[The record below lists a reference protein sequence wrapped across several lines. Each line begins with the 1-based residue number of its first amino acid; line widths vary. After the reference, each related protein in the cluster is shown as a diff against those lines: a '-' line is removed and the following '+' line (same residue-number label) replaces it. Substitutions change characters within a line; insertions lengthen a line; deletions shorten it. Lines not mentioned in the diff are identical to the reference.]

1 MKIKTSEPYILMVVN
16 IEGKMTKVKLSL
28 QEAENVLKS
37 SNPEDEIIIFKKVI
51 KNEIYDLSLYRKS
64 IVDAV
69 NKTKYSKN
77 IIPKGLERYLTDF
90 TELVSKTSRKKRVG
104 REHEIE
110 KIWSCLSRDTKCNA
124 ILVGKIGVGKK
135 TIVKE
140 IAKQIVLG
148 DVSDEFMNRRLLR
161 LNVTNILAIDND
173 FIYKNLIK
181 KISEF
186 IKKNKNNIILFVNEL
201 IYLKTDT
208 ELAILLNEIIKS
220 NIKFI
225 STSTAEL
232 YDEYFAEDFII
243 STYLNKVEILEP
255 ELKDIYSMIKPDI
268 QYLKKKYKIDIS
280 DEMIKFVIYTSVLT
294 DSTLSEPG
302 NVTIVFKW
310 SFSEAKRKGKKEV
323 DKECVLACYNAYL
336 ELYEKLTPSEK
347 KKIAYHEVG
356 HYIVK
361 LFSEN
366 IKDNKIAFVS
376 ILPMMDF
383 LGVNWN
389 YHVVGVS
396 ATHSTA
402 YFKDEIMVYLGGRV
416 AEALLTNEYSSGAS
430 SDLEIANTLAEE
442 LIMTYG
448 LSENTKNT
456 NRSYTTGYYLKD
468 YLLTDKLREDINKEI
483 KELIDEGYERAE
495 CIIKDNSKLIDVIV
509 TELLKKEILTGEEL
523 EKICEDYKNKSIII
537 LNTSNA
543 ISRVTI
549 PVDEKM

>member
-1 MKIKTSEPYILMVVN
+1 MKIKTSEPYILIVVN
-16 IEGKMTKVKLSL
+16 IEGKTTTKVKLSL
-28 QEAENVLKS
+28 QEAENILKL
-37 SNPEDEIIIFKKVI
+37 SNTEDEIITFNKAIR
-51 KNEIYDLSLYRKS
+51 NQIYNLSLYRKL

-69 NKTKYSKN
+69 NKTKYSKS
-77 IIPKGLERYLTDF
+77 IIPKNLEEYFTDL
-90 TELVSKTSRKKRVG
+90 TELVLRSNRKRRVA
-104 REHEIE
+104 RKHEID
-110 KIWSCLSRDTKCNA
+110 KIWSCLSRDIRCNV
-124 ILVGKIGVGKK
+124 ILVGENGVGKK

-140 IAKQIVLG
+140 IAKQIVSG
-148 DVSDEFMNRRLLR
+148 DVSDEFINKRLLR

-173 FIYKNLIK
+173 FTFKYLVG

-186 IKKNKNNIILFVNEL
+186 IKKNKNDIILFVNEL
-201 IYLKTDT
+201 IYLETDVQ
-208 ELAILLNEIIKS
+208 LANLLNVIIKY

-225 STSTAEL
+225 ATSTTEL
-232 YDEYFAEDFII
+232 YDEYFTKDFTI
-243 STYLNKVEILEP
+243 SKYLNKVEILEP

-268 QYLKKKYKIDIS
+268 QYLRKKYKIDIS

-294 DSTLSEPG
+294 DSTLAEPG

-347 KKIAYHEVG
+347 RKIAYHEVG

-396 ATHSTA
+396 ATHSIS

-416 AEALLTNEYSSGAS
+416 AEALLTNEYSSSAL

-483 KELIDEGYERAE
+483 NELINEGYRRAE
-495 CIIKDNSKLIDVIV
+495 SIIKENTKLVDVIV
-509 TELLKKEILTGEEL
+509 TQLLEKEILTGEEL

-537 LNTSNA
+537 LNTS
-543 ISRVTI
+543 TQ
-549 PVDEKM
+549 